1 MGRIPKIEKEMAK
14 ETILRNSDRDILLPT
29 SDEESIEVDDNSNHN
44 AKNSNKLLNT
54 NLLNEMNIEAVIEQ
68 VYECYMNQNS
78 KFFNQI
84 EQANILASL
93 NCKTLKG
100 NDANLKDVWNG
111 IIQLTQVNVKF
122 MVQLIRKLPGLGAI
136 NEQEI
141 AIMCNQHLMDFY
153 MVTQYPPKI
162 NLK

>member
-44 AKNSNKLLNT
+44 VKNSNKLLNT
-54 NLLNEMNIEAVIEQ
+54 NFLNEMNIEAVIEQ
-68 VYECYMNQNS
+68 VYDCYMNQNS
-78 KFFNQI
+78 KFLNQI

-100 NDANLKDVWNG
+100 NDANLKDVWVFFSSL
-111 IIQLTQVNVKF
+111 LTFKVFLQALF
-122 MVQLIRKLPGLGAI
+122 SIYQM
-136 NEQEI
+136 
-141 AIMCNQHLMDFY
+141 Y
-153 MVTQYPPKI
+153 
-162 NLK
+162 